1 MPPPTN
7 GVTKQAAPTKLRQ
20 ALNLGVLRGSCGTQQ
35 LLIMVMN
42 FNKYRTT
49 ACYSKCGARKTVPLV
64 CDYRTHRQRKSTRL
78 RECPACKQREQG
90 GEGGAVQ
97 AEVGEEGVAQVG
109 AGEGGPQAGDG
120 AVGEVDH
127 AAVLAQSTSV
137 KKAQPAFQMHRD
149 LNAASNLWNVLAAE
163 CARLPR
169 PAYLTRLQLHSCL

>member
-1 MPPPTN
+1 M
-7 GVTKQAAPTKLRQ
+7 
-20 ALNLGVLRGSCGTQQ
+20 
-35 LLIMVMN
+35 
-42 FNKYRTT
+42 
-49 ACYSKCGARKTVPLV
+49 